1 MTDDQLLEAARALRL
16 ARGGASETARFT
28 EEQIMRRVGQSAHRK
43 RRLYLLLPIA
53 AVLAVSSAWAAS
65 AGHWTKLGM
74 LWQQI
79 AGRTPA
85 AESASHKHA
94 AATASATPTP
104 IAPLAPANAAPAPL
118 TASSSASAARTA
130 SSLRSVPPAPV
141 PSARAVLDRPA
152 APSASPPDAVVTPS
166 ALDLYQRAHELHFRK
181 HDPAA
186 ALSAWNEY
194 LAIAPSG
201 ALALEARYNRAICL
215 VELGRR
221 DEARE
226 ALLPFARGDYG
237 GYRQAEAN
245 ALLNGNAAPR

>member
-16 ARGGASETARFT
+16 TRGGASQTARFT
-28 EEQIMRRVGQSAHRK
+28 EEQILRRVGQSTHRK

-53 AVLAVSSAWAAS
+53 AVLAVSSAWAAT
-65 AGHWTKLGM
+65 AGHWAKLGV
-74 LWQQI
+74 LWQQM
-79 AGRTPA
+79 AGRPPA
-85 AESASHKHA
+85 AASHQRA
-94 AATASATPTP
+94 SAVTSATPTP
-104 IAPLAPANAAPAPL
+104 LAAPAPANAAPTP
-118 TASSSASAARTA
+118 TTPSRSASAAPTA
-130 SSLRSVPPAPV
+130 SSLRSAPPAPV
-141 PSARAVLDRPA
+141 PSARAALDNPA
-152 APSASPPDAVVTPS
+152 SSASPPDAVAVPS

-181 HDPAA
+181 HEPTA

-194 LAIAPSG
+194 LAVAPSG

-245 ALLNGNAAPR
+245 ALLNGGAAPR